1 MTPMKT
7 LLLVTSAL
15 LTTTAMQSPVQS
27 APLNEGF
34 TVAQNEPFIHP
45 GGNAEKKNEKKEE
58 QPHRGGPAP
67 HRPAAP
73 PPSHARPPVTVH
85 PNLPAHPQQPRPA
98 QVAPP
103 HAPATPVAPPP
114 NRRAEPEHRPQPK
127 PAQHPAAT
135 PQIAPSHQAGPQRHE
150 RRGEEQ
156 QRSNVPN
163 RGRHEATPAPQIKP
177 AVPQRPTQPA
187 QNKAAPQQPAHPAEN
202 NAVPQQRTRPAQ
214 NGAAPQQQ
222 NRPAQ
227 NNAAPQ
233 APVKGVRIIPPSVAP
248 QQPVKPRDAHEFI
261 RPNNSQ
267 PTLTIQDVRK
277 ERRTTRQDGRVFIH
291 EGDRT
296 IVREN
301 NHTFIR
307 HNEDQRFAIGARDVH
322 VDHRG
327 DEIQTIIA
335 RPNGIQI
342 INVTR
347 DGRLVRRIRRDR
359 DGREIVIIDNREIV
373 PRDEIFIELPPPRI
387 RIPRDRYIV
396 EVDRAS
402 PAIIYDTLV
411 APPVV
416 PIEETYSL
424 AQVRYSESLRER
436 MPRLDLD
443 IHFDTGSWQITPDQ
457 MDKLSAVAQALN
469 RAIDN
474 NPREVYLIEGHTDAV
489 GSQEDNLSL
498 SDRRAEAV
506 AVALTE
512 QFHVPPENLVTQGYG
527 EQGLKVQTQGPS
539 RANRRVAIL
548 RITPLIDRTARR

>member
-1 MTPMKT
+1 MTPMKS

-15 LTTTAMQSPVQS
+15 LATTMLQSPARS
-27 APLNEGF
+27 APTSAL
-34 TVAQNEPFIHP
+34 TVAQNAPFIHP
-45 GGNAEKKNEKKEE
+45 PGENAEQKNKKERPRHE
-58 QPHRGGPAP
+58 RGPAAQK
-67 HRPAAP
+67 PATES
-73 PPSHARPPVTVH
+73 PSHR
-85 PNLPAHPQQPRPA
+85 
-98 QVAPP
+98 
-103 HAPATPVAPPP
+103 
-114 NRRAEPEHRPQPK
+114 K
-127 PAQHPAAT
+127 PAQAEHANPPASRQRPHPAQAAPTPRNAPAAKHAEPAPKREQKPEPKSTERPAAT
-135 PQIAPSHQAGPQRHE
+135 PQIAPSNQAGPERHE
-150 RRGEEQ
+150 RRRGENRREERERR
-156 QRSNVPN
+156 RSTEPN
-163 RGRHEATPAPQIKP
+163 RGPREAAPAPQTKP
-177 AVPQRPTQPA
+177 AAPQPA
-187 QNKAAPQQPAHPAEN
+187 QNNAAPQRPQQPAEN
-202 NAVPQQRTRPAQ
+202 KPQPQQPKQ
-214 NGAAPQQQ
+214 
-222 NRPAQ
+222 PAQ

-233 APVKGVRIIPPSVAP
+233 APANSVRIIPPSAAP
-248 QQPVKPRDAHEFI
+248 QQPVKPQDAREFI
-261 RPNNSQ
+261 QQRNGRPER
-267 PTLTIQDVRK
+267 TIQDVRR
-277 ERRTTRQDGRVFIH
+277 ERRTTREDGRVFIH

-301 NHTFIR
+301 NRTFIR
-307 HNEDQRFAIGARDVH
+307 HNEDQRFAIGARDVRTNR
-322 VDHRG
+322 RG
-327 DEIQTIIA
+327 DEVQTVIV
-335 RPNGIQI
+335 RPNGIRI

-347 DGRLVRRIRRDR
+347 DGRLVRRVRRDR
-359 DGREIVIIDNREIV
+359 NGREIVIIDNRHFG
-373 PRDEIFIELPPPRI
+373 PREDIFVDLPPPRI

-416 PIEETYSL
+416 PIEQDYTL

-457 MDKLSAVAQALN
+457 MDKLAAVAQALN

-527 EQGLKVQTQGPS
+527 EQGLKVQTQGAS

-548 RITPLIDRTARR
+548 RITPLIDRSARR